1 VTDEDERRWS
11 KRHGLGWMH
20 DYGVLSEQSMELW
33 HEAAGEG
40 RPVLLIHEGI
50 CDSRMWESQWRSF
63 PQFHRTVRCDLRG
76 FGQTPLPA
84 EPYSNARDVVEL
96 LDRLELGAA
105 ALVGV
110 SLGGRV
116 ALEVAL
122 ARPDLVE
129 RLVLVG
135 PGLPGHAWSDTVR
148 RYGEEEDAAVA
159 RGDLEAAVEA
169 NLRMWVDGPNRL
181 ADEVDPRV
189 RSFVGM
195 MQRRALE
202 LQAPVWEEVEEE
214 LLVPDVGS
222 RYAEVRLPTLVLVG
236 SEDVSDIHEIADRL
250 ASRIPGAR
258 KVVIA
263 GTAHVPSIERPEEFD
278 RLVLAFLGTS

>member
-1 VTDEDERRWS
+1 M
-11 KRHGLGWMH
+11 K
-20 DYGVLSEQSMELW
+20 LW
-33 HEAAGEG
+33 HEVAGEG

-50 CDSRMWESQWRSF
+50 CDSRMWASQWQTF
-63 PQFHRTVRCDLRG
+63 PQVHRTVRCDLRG
-76 FGQTPLPA
+76 FGQTPLPT

-148 RYGEEEDAAVA
+148 IYSEQEDAAVA
-159 RGDLEAAVEA
+159 RGDLDAAVEA
-169 NLRMWVDGPNRL
+169 NLRMWVDGPNRRP
-181 ADEVDPRV
+181 DEVDPSV

-214 LLVPDVGS
+214 LLVPDVWS
-222 RYAEVRLPTLVLVG
+222 RYVELRVPTLVLVG
-236 SEDVSDIHEIADRL
+236 SEDVSDIHAIADRL
-250 ASRIPGAR
+250 ASGIPGAR

-263 GTAHVPSIERPEEFD
+263 GTAHVPSLERPEEFD
-278 RLVLAFLGTS
+278 RLVLAFLRAS

>member
-1 VTDEDERRWS
+1 
-11 KRHGLGWMH
+11 
-20 DYGVLSEQSMELW
+20 MELW
-33 HEAAGEG
+33 HEVVGEG
-40 RPVLLIHEGI
+40 PPVLLIHEGI
-50 CDSRMWESQWRSF
+50 CDSRMWESQWRTFSEV
-63 PQFHRTVRCDLRG
+63 HRTVRCDLRG

-84 EPYSNARDVVEL
+84 EHYSNARDVVEL

-105 ALVGV
+105 AMVGV

-135 PGLPGHAWSDTVR
+135 VGLPGYAWSDTVR

-159 RGDLEAAVEA
+159 RGDLQAAVEA
-169 NLRMWVDGPNRL
+169 NLRMWVDGPNRRPE
-181 ADEVDPRV
+181 EVDPSV
-189 RSFVGM
+189 RSFVGE

-202 LQAPVWEEVEEE
+202 LQAPLWEEVQEE

-222 RYAEVRLPTLVLVG
+222 RYVELRVPTLVLVG

-250 ASRIPGAR
+250 ASGIPGGR
-258 KVVIA
+258 KDVIT
-263 GTAHVPSIERPEEFD
+263 GTAHVPSLERPEEFD
-278 RLVLAFLGTS
+278 RLVLAFLRAS

>member
-1 VTDEDERRWS
+1 
-11 KRHGLGWMH
+11 
-20 DYGVLSEQSMELW
+20 MELW
-33 HEAAGEG
+33 HEVAGQG
-40 RPVLLIHEGI
+40 SPVLLIHEGI
-50 CDSRMWESQWRSF
+50 CDSRMWESQWRTF
-63 PQFHRTVRCDLRG
+63 PQVHLTVRCDLRG

-84 EPYSNARDVVEL
+84 EHYSNARDVVEL

-135 PGLPGHAWSDTVR
+135 PGLPGHAWSETVR
-148 RYGEEEDAAVA
+148 RYGEEEDAAIA
-159 RGDLEAAVEA
+159 LGDLDAAVEA
-169 NLRMWVDGPNRL
+169 NLRMWVDGPNRRP
-181 ADEVDPRV
+181 DEVEPSV
-189 RSFVGM
+189 RSFVGK

-202 LQAPVWEEVEEE
+202 IQAPMWDEVEEE

-222 RYAEVRLPTLVLVG
+222 RYAEVGVPMLVLVG
-236 SEDVSDIHEIADRL
+236 SEDVSDMHEIADRL
-250 ASRIPGAR
+250 TSGIPGAR

-263 GTAHVPSIERPEEFD
+263 RTAHVPSIERPEEFN
-278 RLVLAFLGTS
+278 RLVLAFLSASEEGSGHIVTLDQQR

>member
-1 VTDEDERRWS
+1 
-11 KRHGLGWMH
+11 
-20 DYGVLSEQSMELW
+20 MELW
-33 HEAAGEG
+33 HEVAGDG
-40 RPVLLIHEGI
+40 PPVLLIHEGI
-50 CDSRMWESQWRSF
+50 CDSRMWESQWRTF
-63 PQFHRTVRCDLRG
+63 PQVHRTVRCDLRG

-96 LDRLELGAA
+96 LDRLVLGAA

-135 PGLPGHAWSDTVR
+135 VGLPGHAWSDTVR
-148 RYGEEEDAAVA
+148 TYGEDEDAAVA
-159 RGDLEAAVEA
+159 RGDLEAVVEA
-169 NLRMWVDGPNRL
+169 NLRMWVDGPNRR

-189 RSFVGM
+189 RGFVGE

-202 LQAPVWEEVEEE
+202 LQAPVWEVVQEE
-214 LLVPDVGS
+214 LLVPDVGT
-222 RYAEVRLPTLVLVG
+222 RYVELRVPTLVLVG

-250 ASRIPGAR
+250 TSGIPGAR
-258 KVVIA
+258 KVAIA
-263 GTAHVPSIERPEEFD
+263 GTAHVPSLERPEEFD
-278 RLVLAFLGTS
+278 RLVLAFLRAS